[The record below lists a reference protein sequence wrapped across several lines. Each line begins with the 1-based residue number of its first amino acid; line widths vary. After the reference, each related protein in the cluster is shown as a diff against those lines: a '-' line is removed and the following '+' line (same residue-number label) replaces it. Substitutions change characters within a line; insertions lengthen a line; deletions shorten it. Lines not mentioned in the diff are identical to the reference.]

1 MLSHQSVQLLHVPAL
16 LCLSNLEAVMDEECA
31 MFEAELKVVA
41 PAFPLRPILL
51 HHVPLCPQQHEGVAH
66 SNYQRLGTGDGSVE
80 DVSITDALGGV
91 AGGSILVSGL
101 RGAQE
106 ESPELT
112 T

>member
-1 MLSHQSVQLLHVPAL
+1 MLSHQSVQLLHAPAL

-31 MFEAELKVVA
+31 MFEAEIEEVA
-41 PAFPLRPILL
+41 PAFPLCPILL
-51 HHVPLCPQQHEGVAH
+51 HHMPLCPQQHEGVAH

-80 DVSITDALGGV
+80 DVSIADALGGV
-91 AGGSILVSGL
+91 AGGPILVSGL

>member
-1 MLSHQSVQLLHVPAL
+1 
-16 LCLSNLEAVMDEECA
+16 MDKECA
-31 MFEAELKVVA
+31 MFEAELEEVA
-41 PAFPLRPILL
+41 PTFPLCPILL
-51 HHVPLCPQQHEGVAH
+51 HHMPLCPQQHEGIAH

-91 AGGSILVSGL
+91 AGGPILVSGL